1 MTNEEFE
8 RLALILARHIDNL
21 QRVAYTWSED
31 IDAMFEAYEARV
43 LVAIEEA
50 YEKCVS
56 TGTLTYARISALR
69 KLRERL
75 SAIRNDCY
83 EEIEEYVEGEVRK
96 LAVNEAK
103 FHMEWVFLLYALQG
117 GAKPRLHSITQEGI
131 DSIRKYGLYNGQ
143 TIKDIYAKILASDI
157 ERRQSRFNLAVQ
169 ENRLVPDL
177 RLELAKASV
186 QTRRQ
191 LQLNTVAIA
200 NGVSN
205 DVSVILEQ
213 RNQDAIHGVMWI
225 TALDDR
231 VCASCAR
238 HEGTVFYDGDEPPCP
253 LHVNC
258 RCHLVPVTR
267 ELKDEIA
274 SAAHARQE

>member
-1 MTNEEFE
+1 MTKEEFD

-31 IDAMFEAYEARV
+31 IDVMYDAYEARV
-43 LVAIEEA
+43 IVAIEEA
-50 YEKCVS
+50 YEKCLS

-75 SAIRNDCY
+75 AAIRNDCY
-83 EEIEEYVEGEVRK
+83 EQIDEYVEEEVRK
-96 LAVNEAK
+96 LTVNESK
-103 FHMEWVFLLYALQG
+103 FHMEWVSLLHALQG
-117 GAKPRLHSITQEGI
+117 QKKPKMHSLTQEGME
-131 DSIRKYGLYNGQ
+131 SIRKYGLYNGQ
-143 TIKDIYAKILASDI
+143 TIKEIYSKILAGDI
-157 ERRQSRFNLAVQ
+157 ERKQSRFNLAMQ
-169 ENRLVPDL
+169 NNRLMPDL
-177 RLELAKASV
+177 RLELAKASTK
-186 QTRRQ
+186 TRRQ

-213 RNQDAIHGVMWI
+213 RNPDVINGVMWV

-231 VCASCAR
+231 VCASCAT
-238 HEGTVFYDGDEPPCP
+238 HEGVVYFDGNEPPCP

-258 RCHLVPVTR
+258 RCHLVPVTK
-267 ELKDEIA
+267 ELKDDIA
-274 SAAHARQE
+274 EAAHADKE

>member
-1 MTNEEFE
+1 MTKEDFD

-31 IDAMFEAYEARV
+31 IDAMFEAYEARI
-43 LVAIEEA
+43 LVAMEEA

-83 EEIEEYVEGEVRK
+83 EQIDEYVEEEVRK
-96 LAVNEAK
+96 LTVNESK
-103 FHMEWVFLLYALQG
+103 FHMEWVFLLYALHG
-117 GAKPRLHSITQEGI
+117 DAKPRLHSITQEGI

-169 ENRLVPDL
+169 EKRLVPDL

-213 RNQDAIHGVMWI
+213 RNPDVINGVMWV

-231 VCASCAR
+231 VCASCAT
-238 HEGTVFYDGDEPPCP
+238 HEGTVFYDGNEPPCP

-267 ELKDEIA
+267 ELKDDIVE
-274 SAAHARQE
+274 AAHADKE